1 MIINVLAATAPTEE
15 KRKQAIKDSI
25 IRNET
30 LNIMYNN
37 IIGLSFAKLETKNFI
52 YDNLKS
58 VIEKYV

>member
-15 KRKQAIKDSI
+15 KRKQTIKDSI

-30 LNIMYNN
+30 LDIMYNN
-37 IIGLSFAKLETKNFI
+37 IFGLSLAKLETKNFI
-52 YDNLKS
+52 YDSLKS